1 MKNDHKTKKELIDE
15 LTESRSQNAALEK
28 STAEGIS
35 VELAA
40 EEARR
45 YAESIV
51 ETVRSPLLVLDTDL
65 KIISA
70 NRYFYTIFNVIP
82 SETLGCFI
90 YDLGNKQWDIPLLRE
105 LLEEILPEK
114 ETFDDFEVVHDF
126 QDIGHK
132 VMLLNARQVYRKD
145 VDAGMILLAIEDIT
159 DRKRQEALLTESEER
174 YRRLFETANDGI
186 VLLEKGEGKITHAN
200 PAAEKMLGYTTKDS
214 LGNKLKDIG
223 VLLDL
228 GDFQTTMQIL
238 NKNGIIKYDD
248 VPVKTKAGQHIDTD
262 IYLVDRAKLV
272 QCNIRDITEHKR
284 AEQEALRESEELF
297 RSYLE
302 YAPDGVYAADLE
314 GNFLYGNLKCE
325 EIIGYGREELIGR
338 NFLELNIL
346 PEKSL
351 NKAAQ
356 LLQAN
361 MEGKSTGPDE
371 IELVSKEG
379 RHIPVEISTSVVHNK
394 GQRIVLAFVRD
405 ITERKQA
412 EEALRKSEEKFR
424 WVLDNMADVITVMD
438 MNLGFTYVSPSIM
451 RLRGYTVEEA
461 VAQTFEQVMTPESL
475 QISAKVFEEEMTLEA
490 GGTADPNRIRI
501 VEVEQYRK
509 DGSIVWM
516 ENHLSF
522 MRDEAQKPV
531 GIISVSHDITDRKR
545 AEAEME
551 RLTTAIEQVREMI
564 VITDPEGTIQ
574 YVNPAFESVTGY
586 SRQEAMGQNLR
597 MLKSGKQDHTF
608 YQNLWNTIASGKTW
622 EGRMVNKRKDGKLFT
637 EDALISPVLDTSG
650 RILNYVAV
658 KRDITEKL
666 GLEEQFN
673 QAQKMESIGRLTGGV
688 AHDFNNLL
696 TTIIGNA
703 DLLRSEL
710 DKESPLHEYMTDISD
725 AAKRAANLTRQLLT
739 FSRNQILQ
747 PEVVDLNEAV
757 SDMKNMLRRIV
768 RENIELTTVLAPELG
783 KVMTDIGQIEQVI
796 MNLVVNAC
804 DAMPEGGK
812 LTIETADVEL
822 DERYART
829 HLAVTPGPHVMLAV
843 SDTGCGM
850 SSEILDQVFEPFFTT
865 KEKGKGT
872 GLGLPTVYG
881 IVKQSKGDI
890 RVYSEPGKGTS
901 FKIYLPRV
909 DRDVEREKKKAV
921 SQASPGGSETI
932 LVVEDEEQVRNLA
945 VTILTGYGYRVLTAG
960 NGPEAVETAEGHEGP
975 IHLLLTD
982 VVMPGGMNGRELAD
996 ALTGLRPEM
1005 KVLFM
1010 SGYTDNAI
1018 GHHGDLDA
1026 GVNFLQK
1033 PFTSDALSRKVR
1045 EALDTED

>member
-1 MKNDHKTKKELIDE
+1 MKDDHKTKKQLIDE
-15 LTESRSQNAALEK
+15 LTELRSQNAALKE
-28 STAEGIS
+28 SESAERYRSLVENIRDVIYELDSQGVVLYIS
-35 VELAA
+35 PAVRDMLGFDAAEIVGKNFTELAHKDDLSRLTEWFSELRKGIEQPFDYRIRNKSDEFRWAETKIRPILIDGLFRGARGILIDVTEQRRMVEALREREEKYRLVVDNIGEVITVMDMNLRFTYVSPSIMRLRGYTA
-40 EEARR
+40 EEAM
-45 YAESIV
+45 AQTMEQIMTPKS
-51 ETVRSPLLVLDTDL
+51 LQLV
-65 KIISA
+65 A
-70 NRYFYTIFNVIP
+70 GV
-82 SETLGCFI
+82 
-90 YDLGNKQWDIPLLRE
+90 
-105 LLEEILPEK
+105 LEEELKLEASGTADPGRSRTMEL
-114 ETFDDFEVVHDF
+114 EE
-126 QDIGHK
+126 
-132 VMLLNARQVYRKD
+132 YRKD
-145 VDAGMILLAIEDIT
+145 GSIVWIENSLSYIRDKAQKPVGIISLSRDIT
-159 DRKRQEALLTESEER
+159 DRKR
-174 YRRLFETANDGI
+174 
-186 VLLEKGEGKITHAN
+186 
-200 PAAEKMLGYTTKDS
+200 
-214 LGNKLKDIG
+214 
-223 VLLDL
+223 
-228 GDFQTTMQIL
+228 
-238 NKNGIIKYDD
+238 
-248 VPVKTKAGQHIDTD
+248 
-262 IYLVDRAKLV
+262 
-272 QCNIRDITEHKR
+272 
-284 AEQEALRESEELF
+284 
-297 RSYLE
+297 
-302 YAPDGVYAADLE
+302 
-314 GNFLYGNLKCE
+314 
-325 EIIGYGREELIGR
+325 
-338 NFLELNIL
+338 
-346 PEKSL
+346 
-351 NKAAQ
+351 
-356 LLQAN
+356 
-361 MEGKSTGPDE
+361 
-371 IELVSKEG
+371 
-379 RHIPVEISTSVVHNK
+379 
-394 GQRIVLAFVRD
+394 
-405 ITERKQA
+405 A
-412 EEALRKSEEKFR
+412 EEALRKSEEKYR

-438 MNLGFTYVSPSIM
+438 MNLGFIYVSPSIM

-475 QISAKVFEEEMTLEA
+475 QISAKVFEEELTLEA

-509 DGSIVWM
+509 DGSTVWM

-531 GIISVSHDITDRKR
+531 GIISVSHDITERRR
-545 AEAEME
+545 AEAERE
-551 RLTTAIEQVREMI
+551 RLTTAIDQVREMI

-622 EGRMVNKRKDGKLFT
+622 EGRMVNRRKDGKLFT
-637 EDALISPVLDTSG
+637 EEASISPVVDTSG

-703 DLLRSEL
+703 DLLGSEL
-710 DKESPLHEYMTDISD
+710 DKESPLYEYMADISD
-725 AAKRAANLTRQLLT
+725 AAKRAANLTRQLLA
-739 FSRNQILQ
+739 FSRKQILQ

-757 SDMKNMLRRIV
+757 SDMKNMLRRV
-768 RENIELTTVLAPELG
+768 LREDIELTTVLAPELG
-783 KVMTDIGQIEQVI
+783 KVLADIGQIEQVI

-804 DAMPEGGK
+804 DAMPEGGR

-829 HLAVTPGPHVMLAV
+829 HWAVTPGPHVMMAV

-850 SSEILDQVFEPFFTT
+850 SSEILDQLFEPFFTT

-881 IVKQSKGDI
+881 IVKQSQGDI

-909 DRDVEREKKKAV
+909 DRDVEKKRRAV

-932 LVVEDEEQVRNLA
+932 LVVEDEEQVRRLA

-996 ALTGLRPEM
+996 ALTGLRPEI

-1018 GHHGDLDA
+1018 GHHGVMDT

-1033 PFTSDALSRKVR
+1033 PFTPDALSRKVR
-1045 EALDTED
+1045 EVLNTEN